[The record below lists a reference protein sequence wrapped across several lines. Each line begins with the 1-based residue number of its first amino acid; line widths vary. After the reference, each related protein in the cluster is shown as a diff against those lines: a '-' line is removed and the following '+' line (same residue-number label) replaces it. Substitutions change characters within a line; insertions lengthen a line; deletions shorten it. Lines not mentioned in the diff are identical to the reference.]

1 MKAKNNT
8 SCIVLQLQPH
18 THSQHCFKPCYYFI
32 IRTCSAS
39 LQTVDPT
46 YPALVPFR
54 DFDPGTDA
62 ARIETA
68 IKTKGKGSWLGG
80 YAFSSGTFGFFK
92 ALDRCNT
99 SYCLPPFLCY
109 CYHKKEPLLVPML

>member
-1 MKAKNNT
+1 MNAKNNT

-32 IRTCSAS
+32 IRTCFAS

-80 YAFSSGTFGFFK
+80 YAFSSGTFGFSK
-92 ALDRCNT
+92 PWIVAI
-99 SYCLPPFLCY
+99 
-109 CYHKKEPLLVPML
+109 LVIVYLHSCVTVITRKNHY